1 MACYTGAVGILLAQH
16 PRYISILSVKL
27 KKAKA
32 MNKISSFLVIL
43 SCLLVA
49 ATFFVPLWYIKLEAP
64 QYPGGL
70 TMYIWLSQITGTDEF
85 TLQNVNILNHYIGM
99 AAIDQD
105 SFVELRVMPYI
116 VMALI
121 ASGIAVAFIRS
132 RKVLLSW
139 VIVLVIAGT
148 VGLIDFYRWQ
158 QAYGNNLDPNAPIKI
173 EGMTYSPPFIGV
185 KTLLNITATSFP
197 HLGGAAFGAGL
208 LAAFA
213 AVYLAFKNKKQ
224 RPVTHKEDELTAR
237 SL

>member
-1 MACYTGAVGILLAQH
+1 M
-16 PRYISILSVKL
+16 
-27 KKAKA
+27 
-32 MNKISSFLVIL
+32 F
-43 SCLLVA
+43 VA

-105 SFVELRVMPYI
+105 SFVELRIMPYI
-116 VMALI
+116 VMLLI
-121 ASGIAVAFIRS
+121 ALGLAVAFIRN
-132 RKVLLSW
+132 RKVLLGW
-139 VIVLVIAGT
+139 VLLLIIGGT

-158 QAYGNNLDPNAPIKI
+158 QAFGNNLDPNAPIKI

-197 HLGGAAFGAGL
+197 HLGGAAFGLAL
-208 LAAFA
+208 LSAISAT
-213 AVYLAFKNKKQ
+213 YLAFKSNRQ
-224 RPVTHKEDELTAR
+224 SSTTHDLSKLTAKA
-237 SL
+237 L

>member
-1 MACYTGAVGILLAQH
+1 M
-16 PRYISILSVKL
+16 
-27 KKAKA
+27 
-32 MNKISSFLVIL
+32 F
-43 SCLLVA
+43 VA

-105 SFVELRVMPYI
+105 SFVELRIMPYI
-116 VMALI
+116 VMLLI
-121 ASGIAVAFIRS
+121 ALGLAVAFIRN
-132 RKVLLSW
+132 RKVLLGW
-139 VIVLVIAGT
+139 VLLLIIGGT

-158 QAYGNNLDPNAPIKI
+158 QAFGNNLDPNAPIKI

-197 HLGGAAFGAGL
+197 HLGGAAFGLAL
-208 LAAFA
+208 LSAIGAT
-213 AVYLAFKNKKQ
+213 YLAFKSNRQ
-224 RPVTHKEDELTAR
+224 SSATHDLSKLTAKV
-237 SL
+237 L